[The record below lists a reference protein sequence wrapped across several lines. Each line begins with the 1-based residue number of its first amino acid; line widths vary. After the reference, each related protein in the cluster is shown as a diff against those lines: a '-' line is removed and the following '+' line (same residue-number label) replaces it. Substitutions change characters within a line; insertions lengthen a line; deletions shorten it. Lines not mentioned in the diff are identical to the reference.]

1 METNDPIVTVLLAGF
16 SLAIVFP
23 IATFL
28 ATSITI
34 SNRLKANIVGLASG
48 IFLGTI
54 AFSVMEES
62 SKQGNYYTLIIGF
75 AIGVLTFTLTSHFM
89 QQKEKNKQKDKQ
101 QQNHQE
107 SKHHHQQQKQQQEKE
122 EGGKGN
128 NEEKESS
135 SSSSINAKSIIVGET
150 LDGIPEGLFV
160 GIMIGL
166 QIPNFISGII
176 ASNIGNFAA
185 TVDAARDLHES
196 GFSKKKNLKIWMIL
210 VIAIFVSTIAG
221 YYSSQLIPKEY
232 ISIMLGF
239 SAGALLSTT
248 IVSLLPEGYVHNHW
262 LGASTSF
269 GFILS
274 FLLFHLI

>member
-1 METNDPIVTVLLAGF
+1 MEMSNPIIIVLFAGL
-16 SLAIVFP
+16 SLTIVFP
-23 IATFL
+23 IAVYL
-28 ATSITI
+28 ATSIKM

-62 SKQGNYYTLIIGF
+62 SKQGSYYTLIIGF
-75 AIGVLTFTLTSHFM
+75 TTGVLTFTLTSHFM
-89 QQKEKNKQKDKQ
+89 QQREKNKQKDKQ
-101 QQNHQE
+101 QQQKHQE
-107 SKHHHQQQKQQQEKE
+107 SKQQQQQVE
-122 EGGKGN
+122 EGKGG
-128 NEEKESS
+128 EKRPSS
-135 SSSSINAKSIIVGET
+135 TNAKSIIVGEI

-166 QIPNFISGII
+166 QIPHFISGII
-176 ASNIGNFAA
+176 AANIGNFAA
-185 TVDAARDLHES
+185 TVDAARDLHEL
-196 GFSKKKNLKIWMIL
+196 GFNKKKNMKTWMIL
-210 VIAIFVSTIAG
+210 VVAIFVSTIVG
-221 YYSSQLIPKEY
+221 YYSAQLIPKEY

-248 IVSLLPEGYVHNHW
+248 IVSLLPEGYIHNHW

-274 FLLFHLI
+274 FLLFHLV

>member
-1 METNDPIVTVLLAGF
+1 MEINNPLITVLLAGF

-23 IATFL
+23 IAVYL
-28 ATSITI
+28 ATSINI
-34 SNRLKANIVGLASG
+34 SERVKSNIVGLASG

-75 AIGVLTFTLTSHFM
+75 TIGVLTFTLTSHFM
-89 QQKEKNKQKDKQ
+89 QQKAKKNKQK
-101 QQNHQE
+101 
-107 SKHHHQQQKQQQEKE
+107 QQKE
-122 EGGKGN
+122 EDSVK
-128 NEEKESS
+128 KSS
-135 SSSSINAKSIIVGET
+135 TNAKAIIVGEI
-150 LDGIPEGLFV
+150 LDGIPEGLFI

-166 QIPNFISGII
+166 HIPHFISGII
-176 ASNIGNFAA
+176 AANIGNFAA

-196 GFSKKKNLKIWMIL
+196 GYSKKKNLKMWMIL
-210 VIAIFVSTIAG
+210 VVAIFVSTIIG
-221 YYSSQLIPKEY
+221 YYSAQLIPNES
-232 ISIMLGF
+232 ISIILGF
-239 SAGALLSTT
+239 SAGAILSTT

-274 FLLFHLI
+274 FLLFHLM